1 VLPRWPRN
9 PVLTA
14 DDSNNGWNLVVGP
27 ILCSLFTIV
36 GCFFTTEYGYTSCDL
51 WHVRASY
58 IAAAVSLPMSLTL
71 LVLPRI
77 ADSGP
82 GGSDDEDVNNGD
94 TELPTISQHA
104 DTETVMSEDS
114 TIHLNCIT

>member
-1 VLPRWPRN
+1 
-9 PVLTA
+9 
-14 DDSNNGWNLVVGP
+14 
-27 ILCSLFTIV
+27 
-36 GCFFTTEYGYTSCDL
+36 
-51 WHVRASY
+51 
-58 IAAAVSLPMSLTL
+58 MSLTL

-77 ADSGP
+77 ADSEP

-94 TELPTISQHA
+94 TELATISQHA